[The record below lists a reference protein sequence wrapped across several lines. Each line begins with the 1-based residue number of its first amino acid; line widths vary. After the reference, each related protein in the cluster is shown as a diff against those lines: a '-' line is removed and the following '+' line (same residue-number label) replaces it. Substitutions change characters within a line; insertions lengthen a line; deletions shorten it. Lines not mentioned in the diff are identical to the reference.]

1 MPSWIL
7 TVSMT
12 DFGMMCGGLPVNKT
26 LEVSPIVHMEIQI
39 KKRTDAHDEIGRIRV
54 HVRQRR
60 RRGVVRDAVVDR
72 WNP

>member
-1 MPSWIL
+1 
-7 TVSMT
+7 MT

-26 LEVSPIVHMEIQI
+26 RLQTLIAHTEIQM